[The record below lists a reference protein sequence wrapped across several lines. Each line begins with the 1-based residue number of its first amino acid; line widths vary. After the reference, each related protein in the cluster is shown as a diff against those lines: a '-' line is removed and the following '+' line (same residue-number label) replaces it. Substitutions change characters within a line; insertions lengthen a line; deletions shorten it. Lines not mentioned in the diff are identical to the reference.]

1 MKSRRKKP
9 NKGDAQ
15 THDGR
20 PLTRSVEEPD
30 ASRRIMVEEVVI
42 VGGAR
47 TPFCEWLGGKRGD
60 GQRGG
65 LLADMTAEELGA
77 VAIRGALEK
86 TGTDASS
93 VDHVVMGHALQTSDQ
108 AIFGSRHAGLKA
120 GIPPEVPML
129 TLNRL
134 CGSGAQSII
143 SGAQMIM
150 LGEAEVVVSGGME
163 NLSQAPHVLRGMRD
177 TYGLGRPPRQG
188 DELTKDMEDYLFT
201 NLVDSTCDSFMAQT
215 SDELCKRI
223 GVTREEA
230 DAFAALSHQRTEKS
244 VKDGVWAEEIVE
256 VETPNGMVGAS
267 DDDHVVLGTTV
278 EALSG
283 LRTHF
288 GPDSLVTAGNASG
301 VVDGAAA
308 VVIKSASR
316 AKSDGNQPLAR
327 IVSWGIVGLEPA
339 IMAYGPVPSSRKA
352 LEKAGMTV
360 DDIDLWEINEAFA
373 GQAVACIK
381 DLGIDVEKVNVNGG
395 AVGLGHPLAATGTRL
410 VLTLALELKRRGGQY
425 GIATA
430 CIGGGQGIA
439 LIIESI

>member
-1 MKSRRKKP
+1 MTE
-9 NKGDAQ
+9 D
-15 THDGR
+15 
-20 PLTRSVEEPD
+20 
-30 ASRRIMVEEVVI
+30 VVI
-42 VGGAR
+42 IGGAR

-60 GQRGG
+60 GELGG
-65 LLADMTAEELGA
+65 LLAEVSAEDLGA
-77 VAIRGALEK
+77 TAIRGALDK
-86 TGTDASS
+86 TGTDPNT
-93 VDHVVMGHALQTSDQ
+93 VDHLVMGYALQTSDQ
-108 AIFGSRHAGLKA
+108 AIFGGRHAGLKG
-120 GIPPEVPML
+120 GIPQEVPML
-129 TLNRL
+129 TLSRI
-134 CGSGAQSII
+134 CGSGAQSIV

-150 LGEAEVVVSGGME
+150 LGDAEVVVAGGME

-177 TYGLGRPPRQG
+177 TYKLGRPPRAG
-188 DELTKDMEDYLFT
+188 DELSKDMEDYLFT
-201 NLVDSTCDSFMAQT
+201 NLLDGMCGSFMAQT
-215 SDELCKRI
+215 SDELCKRK
-223 GVTREEA
+223 GVERMEVDE
-230 DAFAALSHQRTEKS
+230 FAALSHQRTEHS
-244 VKDGVWAEEIVE
+244 VKNGVWAEEIVE
-256 VETPNGMVGAS
+256 VETPNGIVGAS
-267 DDDHVVLGTTV
+267 DEDHVVLGTTS
-278 EALSG
+278 ETLSG

-316 AKSDGNQPLAR
+316 AQTDGDQPLAR

-352 LEKAGMTV
+352 LEKAGLTV

-410 VLTLALELKRRGGQY
+410 VLTLALELKRRGGRY

-439 LIIESI
+439 VLIESM

>member
-1 MKSRRKKP
+1 MTSE
-9 NKGDAQ
+9 D
-15 THDGR
+15 
-20 PLTRSVEEPD
+20 
-30 ASRRIMVEEVVI
+30 VVI

-60 GQRGG
+60 GERGG
-65 LLADMTAEELGA
+65 LLAAVTAEELGA
-77 VAIRGALEK
+77 IAIRGALEK
-86 TGTDASS
+86 TGTPADA
-93 VDHVVMGHALQTSDQ
+93 VEHVVMGHALQTSDQ

-120 GIPPEVPML
+120 GIPQEVPML

-150 LGEAEVVVSGGME
+150 LGEAEVVVAGGME

-188 DELTKDMEDYLFT
+188 DELPKDMEDYLFT

-230 DAFAALSHQRTEKS
+230 DAFAALSHQRTEAT
-244 VKDGVWAEEIVE
+244 VANGIWAQEIVE
-256 VETPNGMVGAS
+256 VDTPDGTVGAG
-267 DDDHVVLGTTV
+267 DEDHFVPGTT
-278 EALSG
+278 EESLSG

-308 VVIKSASR
+308 VVLKSASR
-316 AKSDGNQPLAR
+316 AEADGDSPLAR

-339 IMAYGPVPSSRKA
+339 IMAHGPVPASNQA
-352 LEKAGMTV
+352 LGKAGLEV
-360 DDIDLWEINEAFA
+360 SDIDRWEINEAFA

-395 AVGLGHPLAATGTRL
+395 AVGIGHPLAATGTRL
-410 VLTLALELKRRGGQY
+410 TLTLAHELRRSGGRY

-439 LIIESI
+439 VIIEAL